1 MGIWIKHMN
10 ITIKAG
16 DSFAIPIQF
25 YDTKTDKG
33 FAIPYGAIVS
43 TKIVNSSKQVIAEPV
58 ISIDQDQVNNAGFIY
73 IEVSPSITQNWKS
86 GAAQL
91 DIKMV
96 HNDQVRH
103 SETIQFMIEASIT

>member
-1 MGIWIKHMN
+1 MSQISVKI
-10 ITIKAG
+10 G

-25 YDTKTDKG
+25 YDTKTDKS
-33 FAIPYGAIVS
+33 FAIPDDAILS

-58 ISIDQDQVNNAGFIY
+58 IRIDPDQVNNAGFIY
-73 IEVSPSITQNWKS
+73 IEVSPSITQNWKA

-91 DIKMV
+91 DIKV
-96 HNDQVRH
+96 VLNGQVRH

>member
-1 MGIWIKHMN
+1 MSQISIK
-10 ITIKAG
+10 IG

-33 FAIPYGAIVS
+33 FAIPDGAILS

-58 ISIDQDQVNNAGFIY
+58 INIDQDQVNNAGFIY
-73 IEVSPSITQNWKS
+73 IEVSPSITQNWKA

-91 DIKMV
+91 DIKLLL
-96 HNDQVRH
+96 NGQIRH
-103 SETIQFMIEASIT
+103 SQTIQFLIEASIT